1 MKSLQLTGKHLF
13 YKISFVPPM
22 PRVVVGGTF
31 ECLHDGHMELLRK
44 AFELAGNGEVDIG
57 LTSNEMANKRP
68 RSIPDYSIRKERV
81 IRYIQQ
87 TAEGQKYTIIELN
100 DPFGK
105 TLTENYDYIV
115 VSPETYP
122 VALKINKLRAEKN
135 MKDIEIVKI
144 DYVLAED
151 QIRISSTRIVL
162 GEIDI
167 HGHLKS

>member
-1 MKSLQLTGKHLF
+1 
-13 YKISFVPPM
+13 M

-68 RSIPDYSIRKERV
+68 RSIPDYSIRKKRV

-87 TAEGQKYTIIELN
+87 IAEGQKYTIIELN
-100 DPFGK
+100 EPYGK
-105 TLTENYDYIV
+105 TLTKDYDYIV

>member
-1 MKSLQLTGKHLF
+1 
-13 YKISFVPPM
+13 M

-31 ECLHDGHMELLRK
+31 ECLHDGHRELLRK

-57 LTSNEMANKRP
+57 LTSNEMANRRP
-68 RSIPDYSIRKERV
+68 RKIPDYRIRKERV
-81 IRYIQQ
+81 FQYVQQ
-87 TAEGQKYTIIELN
+87 IAEGQKYTIVELN
-100 DPFGK
+100 DPYGK
-105 TLTENYDYIV
+105 TLEVDYDYIV

-135 MKDIEIVKI
+135 LKDIRIMKI

-151 QIRISSTRIVL
+151 LTRISSTRIVL

-167 HGHLKS
+167 HGRLKS

>member
-1 MKSLQLTGKHLF
+1 
-13 YKISFVPPM
+13 M

-31 ECLHDGHMELLRK
+31 ECLHDGHRELLRK
-44 AFELAGNGEVDIG
+44 AFELADSGEVDIG

-68 RSIPDYSIRKERV
+68 RKIPDYSTRKEKV
-81 IRYIQQ
+81 IQYIQQ
-87 TAEGQKYTIIELN
+87 IAEGQKYTIVELN
-100 DPFGK
+100 DSFGK
-105 TLTENYDYIV
+105 TLAKNYDYIV
-115 VSPETYP
+115 VSPETYS

-151 QIRISSTRIVL
+151 QMRISSTRIVL

-167 HGHLKS
+167 HGHLKN

>member
-1 MKSLQLTGKHLF
+1 
-13 YKISFVPPM
+13 M

-31 ECLHDGHMELLRK
+31 ECLHDGHRELLRK

-57 LTSNEMANKRP
+57 LTSNEMANRRP
-68 RSIPDYSIRKERV
+68 RKIPDYRIRKERV
-81 IRYIQQ
+81 FQYVQQ
-87 TAEGQKYTIIELN
+87 IAEGQKYTIVELN
-100 DPFGK
+100 DPYGK
-105 TLTENYDYIV
+105 TLEVDYEYIV

-135 MKDIEIVKI
+135 LKDIRIMKI

-151 QIRISSTRIVL
+151 LTRISSTRIVL

-167 HGHLKS
+167 HGRLKS

>member
-1 MKSLQLTGKHLF
+1 
-13 YKISFVPPM
+13 M

-31 ECLHDGHMELLRK
+31 ECLHDGHRKLLRK
-44 AFELAGNGEVDIG
+44 AFELADSGEVDIG

-68 RSIPDYSIRKERV
+68 RKIPDYSIRKEKV
-81 IRYIQQ
+81 IQYIQQ
-87 TAEGQKYTIIELN
+87 IAEGQKYTIVELN
-100 DPFGK
+100 DSFGK
-105 TLTENYDYIV
+105 TLTKNYDYIV
-115 VSPETYP
+115 VSPETYS

-151 QIRISSTRIVL
+151 QMRISSTRIVL

-167 HGHLKS
+167 HGHLKN

>member
-1 MKSLQLTGKHLF
+1 
-13 YKISFVPPM
+13 M

-31 ECLHDGHMELLRK
+31 ECLHDGHRELLRK
-44 AFELAGNGEVDIG
+44 AFELADSGEVDIG

-68 RSIPDYSIRKERV
+68 RKIPDYSIRKEKV
-81 IRYIQQ
+81 IQYIQQ
-87 TAEGQKYTIIELN
+87 IAEGQKYTIVELN
-100 DPFGK
+100 DSFGK
-105 TLTENYDYIV
+105 TLAKNYDYIV
-115 VSPETYP
+115 VSPETYS

-151 QIRISSTRIVL
+151 QMRISSTRIVL

-167 HGHLKS
+167 HGHLKN

>member
-1 MKSLQLTGKHLF
+1 
-13 YKISFVPPM
+13 M

-57 LTSNEMANKRP
+57 LTSNEMANQRP

-87 TAEGQKYTIIELN
+87 IAEGQKYTIIELN
-100 DPFGK
+100 EPYGK
-105 TLTENYDYIV
+105 TLTKDYDYIV

-122 VALKINKLRAEKN
+122 VARKINKLRAEKN

>member
-1 MKSLQLTGKHLF
+1 
-13 YKISFVPPM
+13 M

-31 ECLHDGHMELLRK
+31 ECLHDGHRELLRK
-44 AFELAGNGEVDIG
+44 AFELADSGEVDIG

-68 RSIPDYSIRKERV
+68 RKIPDYSIRKEKV
-81 IRYIQQ
+81 IQYIQQ
-87 TAEGQKYTIIELN
+87 IAEGQKYTIVELN
-100 DPFGK
+100 DSFGK
-105 TLTENYDYIV
+105 TLTKNYDYIV
-115 VSPETYP
+115 VSPETYS

-151 QIRISSTRIVL
+151 QMRISSTRIVL

-167 HGHLKS
+167 HGHLKN

>member
-1 MKSLQLTGKHLF
+1 
-13 YKISFVPPM
+13 M

-31 ECLHDGHMELLRK
+31 ECLHDGHRELLRK

-57 LTSNEMANKRP
+57 LTSNEMANSRP
-68 RSIPDYSIRKERV
+68 RKIPDYRIRKERV
-81 IRYIQQ
+81 FQYVQQ
-87 TAEGQKYTIIELN
+87 ITEGQKFTIVELN
-100 DPFGK
+100 DPYGK
-105 TLTENYDYIV
+105 TLEVDYEYIV

-135 MKDIEIVKI
+135 LKDIRIMKI

-151 QIRISSTRIVL
+151 LTRISSTRIVL

-167 HGHLKS
+167 HGRLKS

>member
-1 MKSLQLTGKHLF
+1 
-13 YKISFVPPM
+13 M

-31 ECLHDGHMELLRK
+31 ECLHDGHRELLRK
-44 AFELAGNGEVDIG
+44 AFELANNGEVDIG
-57 LTSNEMANKRP
+57 LTSNEMANRRP
-68 RSIPDYSIRKERV
+68 RSIPDYTVRKERV
-81 IRYIQQ
+81 IHYIQQ
-87 TAEGQKYTIIELN
+87 IAEGQKYTIIELN

-105 TLTENYDYIV
+105 TLAENYDYIV

-135 MKDIEIVKI
+135 MKDIEVVKI
-144 DYVLAED
+144 DYVLADD

>member
-1 MKSLQLTGKHLF
+1 
-13 YKISFVPPM
+13 M

-31 ECLHDGHMELLRK
+31 ECLHDGHRELLKK
-44 AFELAGNGEVDIG
+44 AFELADSGEVEIG

-68 RSIPDYSIRKERV
+68 RKIPDYSIRKEKV
-81 IRYIQQ
+81 IQYIQQ
-87 TAEGQKYTIIELN
+87 IAEGQKYTIVELN
-100 DPFGK
+100 EPYGK
-105 TLTENYDYIV
+105 TLTKNYDYIV
-115 VSPETYP
+115 VSPETYS

-151 QIRISSTRIVL
+151 QMRISSTRIVL

-167 HGHLKS
+167 HGHLKN